1 MNSDRSKVGAMAERN
16 RLPWI
21 ADLSTD
27 LSFGWRLL
35 RRSPGFA
42 IAAILTLALGIGAN
56 TAMFSVADGLLFRPP
71 PFDHP
76 ERVYWIYDVNSTLH
90 LTVDDAVPPSP
101 GNFIDWRRHSR
112 AFDYMIAWRNWFFS
126 VAGASG
132 HDVATEQVRGVTVS
146 PGFFDMLGVRAA
158 IGRTFRSDE
167 EEPGRDQVVVLTD
180 GFWQRH
186 FGGDPAIVGQSVL
199 VDGRSLTVIGVLPKT
214 FYFLWRDSAIFVP
227 MTVDADFTSR
237 RATHSIAVLGRL
249 APGTTRSEA
258 LSELERLGRDLGRA
272 YPTTNDGWSA
282 ELVPVFP
289 LNKNL
294 QPALLMLLG
303 AVGCVLLIACIN
315 VGNLLLARAGV
326 REREMTVRMAL
337 GASLGRL
344 LRQMLAESSLLAA
357 IGAAIGVPLAAGT
370 LRALWPFIPEVKIA
384 GALGIT
390 IDTRALFVTVAVT
403 LVTTVLLGTLPTLQT
418 SGTKRLR
425 ASGDSYRRATAG
437 TALLTIEVAL
447 SLMLVMTATLLV
459 RSLWN
464 LQRVDPGFRADR
476 LITMQVWLPEAKY
489 LDAAGV
495 SRFYEELLSRVQQIH
510 EVSAAAVVNTRPFLG
525 WSLGARLQTPGHAS
539 PGADDPI
546 VDFRIISP
554 GYLAALRSRL
564 MRGRGLDD
572 GDRPDALPV
581 ALVNS
586 TMARRFWPTE
596 DPIGKAVR
604 LRLLGSNA
612 SAPWWP
618 EHTADGYTIVGV
630 IGDVKESRLGD
641 QVRPVVYLSYSQNP
655 SRYAH
660 LLVRT
665 DGTPLNVLETVQRQ
679 LRAIDP
685 DLGVYDVQSMETV
698 LDQAVASPRLNS
710 ILLWVFAVVA
720 LMLCAVGVYGV
731 TSCLVVRRTREF
743 AIRLAIGAP
752 PSTIFQT
759 VARDGATVALV
770 GIAIG
775 VCGALVLGRI
785 LASLVFGVAATDR
798 ATLAVSAG
806 GVFVVAMA
814 ACWRPAWR
822 ATRVDPMTVLR
833 AE

>member
-1 MNSDRSKVGAMAERN
+1 MAERN
-16 RLPWI
+16 RVAWI
-21 ADLSTD
+21 ADVLTD
-27 LSFGWRLL
+27 VRFGWRLL

-71 PFDHP
+71 PFEHA

-90 LTVDDAVPPSP
+90 LTVDDTVPPSP
-101 GNFIDWRRHSR
+101 GNFLDWRRQSQ
-112 AFDYMIAWRNWFFS
+112 AFDYVIAWRNWFFS
-126 VAGASG
+126 VAGAGG
-132 HDVATEQVRGVTVS
+132 HAAAAEQVRGVTVS

-167 EEPGRDQVVVLTD
+167 EQPGRDQVVVLTD
-180 GFWQRH
+180 GFWQRR
-186 FGGDPAIVGQSVL
+186 FSGDPAIVGQSVL
-199 VDGRSLTVIGVLPKT
+199 VDGRVVTVIGVLPKT
-214 FYFLWRDSAIFVP
+214 FYFLFRDSAIFVP
-227 MTVDADFTSR
+227 MTVDADVPR
-237 RATHSIAVLGRL
+237 QRATHSIGVLGRL
-249 APGTTRSEA
+249 APRMTRSDA
-258 LSELERLGRDLGRA
+258 HSELERLGRDLGRA
-272 YPTTNDGWSA
+272 YPATNDGWSA

-294 QPALLMLLG
+294 QPALLMLVG

-315 VGNLLLARAGV
+315 VGNLMLARAAA
-326 REREMTVRMAL
+326 REREMAVRAAL
-337 GASLGRL
+337 GASRGRL
-344 LRQMLAESSLLAA
+344 IRQMLAESGLLAV

-370 LRALWPFIPEVKIA
+370 LRALSPFIPDVKIA

-390 IDTRALFVTVAVT
+390 IDTRVLGVTLAVT

-418 SGTKRLR
+418 SGTTRLKV
-425 ASGDSYRRATAG
+425 SGDCSRRATAG
-437 TALLTIEVAL
+437 TVLLTIEVAL
-447 SLMLVMTATLLV
+447 SLMLLMAATLLV

-476 LITMQVWLPEAKY
+476 LTTMQVWLPQAKY
-489 LDAAGV
+489 ADAAGV
-495 SRFYEELLSRVQQIH
+495 SRFYEELLRRVQQIH

-525 WSLGARLQTPGHAS
+525 WSLGARLQSPGHAS
-539 PGADDPI
+539 PEADDPI
-546 VDFRIISP
+546 VDFRIMSP
-554 GYLAALRSRL
+554 GYLAALRLRL
-564 MRGRGLDD
+564 MRGRNVDD

-581 ALVNS
+581 ALINS

-604 LRLLGSNA
+604 LRLLGSKE

-618 EHTADGYTIVGV
+618 ERTADAYTIVGV

-665 DGTPLNVLETVQRQ
+665 DGALNVLETVQRQ
-679 LRAIDP
+679 LRAVDP

-710 ILLWVFAVVA
+710 ILLWVFAVAA
-720 LMLCAVGVYGV
+720 LLLCAVGVYGV
-731 TSCLVVRRTREF
+731 TSFVVARRTREF
-743 AIRLAIGAP
+743 AVRLAIGAP
-752 PSTIFQT
+752 RSSIFQT
-759 VARDGATVALV
+759 VTRDGATVALV

-775 VCGALVLGRI
+775 VCGALLLGRV
-785 LASLVFGVAATDR
+785 LASLVFGVAATDH
-798 ATLAVSAG
+798 ATLMVSAG
-806 GVFVVAMA
+806 VVFAVAMV